1 MASDHVPYEM
11 RRVYEWLDKSCTG
24 SIRNPLRVV
33 ENGQFQRMPKKRKR
47 TPELP
52 SKMDKTPS
60 PQTRTLAVGSGE
72 FSSAQNE

>member
-11 RRVYEWLDKSCTG
+11 ERVYEWLDKSCTG
-24 SIRNPLRVV
+24 SIRKPLRVV
-33 ENGQFQRMPKKRKR
+33 ENGQFQRIIKKRKR

-60 PQTRTLAVGSGE
+60 PQTRALAVGSGKLP
-72 FSSAQNE
+72 SAQNE